1 MIRLQHEHCLNFS
14 RKIKDFF
21 IIKKWTLLFIIV
33 TCRNLEAK
41 FKYLKISFGQYIF
54 FCMQKFVLDRFN
66 SYKTLIKYFY
76 ILLFTIYDVTLG
88 KFSKSF
94 VPHLGVRMLVTLNSL

>member
-33 TCRNLEAK
+33 TCRYLEAK

-54 FCMQKFVLDRFN
+54 FCMQKFVLDQFN
-66 SYKTLIKYFY
+66 SYKTLIK
-76 ILLFTIYDVTLG
+76 LLNIAVQYLW
-88 KFSKSF
+88 S
-94 VPHLGVRMLVTLNSL
+94 SL